1 MKERLNYDKLII
13 GQSFFMEVIM
23 KKGIIITLLGG
34 TFWGISGTMGQFL
47 FQTYHLNTMWLT
59 TLRMIFAGMIFLS
72 GSVGVFYKP
81 VEVSN
86 KVVILAILIIVFI
99 ICYFYRKNKKR
110 R

>member
-23 KKGIIITLLGG
+23 KKEIIIAIILCLL
-34 TFWGISGTMGQFL
+34 
-47 FQTYHLNTMWLT
+47 
-59 TLRMIFAGMIFLS
+59 GMIFLS

>member
-23 KKGIIITLLGG
+23 KKGIIIAIILCLL
-34 TFWGISGTMGQFL
+34 
-47 FQTYHLNTMWLT
+47 
-59 TLRMIFAGMIFLS
+59 RMIFLS